1 MSKKNLGRV
10 KRYRSSFYRSRR
22 FWLRRFLSGAV
33 ALAVIFALGWFIG
46 PAVINFGTHTWYSL
60 KDGGREEPVGPDTA
74 SSIVTSQPEEAPPT
88 PEPTPTPEPMD
99 TSAGWSYV
107 TLSALGSEDAAR
119 ATAQD
124 LAAQGVKYAVVTLKD
139 SQGYIYYQS
148 AQELASG
155 SVAATT
161 LDAATAVRV
170 LKEEGIVPV
179 ANLYMYQDPVA
190 PYTDTSRTAAV
201 HYQDTDYFWLDA
213 AAENGGKPWLNPYS
227 DLAFQYLSGLI
238 QEVEDLGF
246 EQILLSGVQ
255 FPNGATSSC
264 NYGDTAGVSQA
275 DQLAAVIDRWQQD
288 AEEAEVTLW
297 FEYSLAMA
305 QGGSVQLGGAT
316 PDALGVQN
324 LMVSLPEEQT
334 EETAAQL
341 ETARTNSASAQHR
354 VWRSGS
360 TASFDS

>member
-10 KRYRSSFYRSRR
+10 KRYRSSFYRRR
-22 FWLRRFLSGAV
+22 SFWLRRFVSGLV
-33 ALAVIFALGWFIG
+33 ALAVIFALGWVIG
-46 PAVINFGTHTWYSL
+46 PAVINFGTRTWYNL
-60 KDGGREEPVGPDTA
+60 KNDDRQEPVGPDTA
-74 SSIVTSQPEEAPPT
+74 SSIVTSQPAEA
-88 PEPTPTPEPMD
+88 TPTPEPSPTPEPAD

-107 TLSALGSEDAAR
+107 TLSALGSEETAR

-124 LAAQGVKYAVVTLKD
+124 LVAQGVKYAVVTLKD

-148 AQELASG
+148 SQELASG

-170 LKEEGIVPV
+170 LKEEGIIPV

-190 PYTDTSRTAAV
+190 PYTDTSRTAGV

-227 DLAFQYLSGLI
+227 DLAFQYLDGLLS
-238 QEVEDLGF
+238 EVENLGF

-255 FPNGATSSC
+255 FPNRATSSC

-275 DQLAAVIDRWQQD
+275 AQLAGIIGRWQQE
-288 AEEAEVTLW
+288 AEEKDVTLW
-297 FEYSLAMA
+297 FEYSLAMV
-305 QGGSVQLGGAT
+305 QGDSAQLGGAT

-324 LMVSLPEEQT
+324 LVVSLPEEQT

-341 ETARTNSASAQHR
+341 ETARTNSASARYR

-360 TASFDS
+360 SASFDA